1 MNKLSWFSAAVV
13 LVLGLFPLSGLPSQ
27 PSAEV
32 QMSSNPAPVAPT
44 PAGPPQADFD
54 ADPGTPFTQAALQ
67 KWSGTPYKGADA
79 ALPIP
84 LKQVANAAVAR
95 GLTAQQ
101 TAFLEQNGFAVLAS
115 GDLQF
120 SDIREQVSDRYG
132 QPYYLTSD
140 AALHALHL
148 NFDELLKALEREQ
161 LRPAMS
167 GLVQAALDE
176 VESYQ
181 VDAQGT
187 SLEADAQLASAYLA
201 VALQLFDPQAATD
214 VALQA
219 KVEAQVAQIKQAAG
233 RGQSKLIP
241 NFEDDYGAYKP
252 TGHYA
257 GDPDLEAYF
266 RGMTWLGRTHFRLT
280 DPSNPSF
287 KPSRAPLII
296 TLALRRAQVDDK
308 PAAQTWSRIHEALSF
323 IIGPSD
329 DLGPPEYAALMDAVY
344 GKNASHLSLLNDTSW
359 KQFLERAD
367 ELPAPKIN
375 STFAVSTKEM
385 GSERGWRMMGQR
397 FTLDAHII
405 QNLLFD
411 KVGSM
416 DKRRLTPSGL
426 DVMAAL
432 GSQPALQALEEAG
445 ETDYLNYTQ
454 QMTKMQQAVEA
465 QSETE
470 WLNNFYNG
478 WLYAFDAQLSVKDE
492 RFPPAMRTDA
502 WGYRDLNTA
511 LGSWAELKRD
521 TTLYTKMP
529 EPAAGGGP
537 PTSGPAPAYVEPN
550 PPVFYRLAYISH
562 ALRDGLIAR
571 GLSLDPMLVDPS
583 ESWGQFGGALTFQQ
597 LIDDMEDLSQHFQKL
612 GDIAAREL
620 QGQPPTQDEWGLIQ
634 SCMGE
639 VECTTLTAQRYGMDQ
654 ELPPMPIVS
663 AVSGSGDNEVLEAAT
678 GQLNRMYVIVPLEG
692 KLQIAQGGIYSYYEF
707 RQPRSA
713 RLTDEAWRQR
723 LQSNPPALPAWTE
736 NFLLPGGK
744 PADVL
749 AFRVG
754 DVYSITEAGKDLNLR
769 QSPTTSA
776 KVLRKLDQY
785 EYVEIIGGPQSA
797 NGYTWWQVQVGIF
810 GGEEETGWMV
820 EEQTWY
826 ERAYGQ

>member
-1 MNKLSWFSAAVV
+1 
-13 LVLGLFPLSGLPSQ
+13 
-27 PSAEV
+27 
-32 QMSSNPAPVAPT
+32 
-44 PAGPPQADFD
+44 
-54 ADPGTPFTQAALQ
+54 
-67 KWSGTPYKGADA
+67 
-79 ALPIP
+79 
-84 LKQVANAAVAR
+84 
-95 GLTAQQ
+95 
-101 TAFLEQNGFAVLAS
+101 
-115 GDLQF
+115 
-120 SDIREQVSDRYG
+120 
-132 QPYYLTSD
+132 
-140 AALHALHL
+140 
-148 NFDELLKALEREQ
+148 
-161 LRPAMS
+161 
-167 GLVQAALDE
+167 
-176 VESYQ
+176 
-181 VDAQGT
+181 
-187 SLEADAQLASAYLA
+187 
-201 VALQLFDPQAATD
+201 
-214 VALQA
+214 
-219 KVEAQVAQIKQAAG
+219 
-233 RGQSKLIP
+233 
-241 NFEDDYGAYKP
+241 
-252 TGHYA
+252 
-257 GDPDLEAYF
+257 
-266 RGMTWLGRTHFRLT
+266 MTWLGRTHFRLS
-280 DPSNPSF
+280 DPTNPSF
-287 KPSRAPLII
+287 KPSRVPLII
-296 TLALRRAQVDDK
+296 TLALRRAQVEDK

-344 GKNASHLSLLNDTSW
+344 GKNAAISDLADEALW
-359 KQFLERAD
+359 QQFLDRTD

-375 STFAVSTKEM
+375 STFAVSTQQME
-385 GSERGWRMMGQR
+385 SERGWRMLGQR
-397 FTLDAHII
+397 FTLDAYII

-432 GSQPALQALEEAG
+432 GSQPALQALDKAG

-454 QMTKMQQAVEA
+454 QMTKMQQAVNA

-478 WLYAFDAQLSVKDE
+478 WLYTFDAQLNIKDE
-492 RFPPAMRTDA
+492 RFPPAMRTAA
-502 WGYRDLNTA
+502 WGCRDLNTA

-583 ESWGQFGGALTFQQ
+583 ESWGQFGGALSFQQ
-597 LIDDMEDLSQHFQKL
+597 LIDGMEDLSQHFQKL

-639 VECTTLTAQRYGMDQ
+639 VECTTLTAQRYGLEQ

-713 RLTDEAWRQR
+713 RLTDVEWRQR
-723 LQSNPPALPAWTE
+723 LESNPPALPAWTD

-769 QSPTTSA
+769 QAPSTSA
-776 KVLRKLDQY
+776 KVLRKLDQF

-797 NGYTWWQVQVGIF
+797 NGYTWWQVRVGLF
-810 GGEEETGWMV
+810 GDAEETGWMV

-826 ERAYGQ
+826 ERAAGD